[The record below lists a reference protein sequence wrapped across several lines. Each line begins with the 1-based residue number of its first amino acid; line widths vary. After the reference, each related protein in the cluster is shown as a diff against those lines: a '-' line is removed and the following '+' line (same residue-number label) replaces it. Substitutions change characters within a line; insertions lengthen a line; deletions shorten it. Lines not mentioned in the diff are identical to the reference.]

1 MKIYIERRNK
11 ILRKL
16 KDDGIIIIF
25 GNRDKYKNNDVK
37 YRFRQ
42 NSDFLYLAGL
52 NEPNSIMVIKK
63 LDVNSFETILF
74 RKKKSY
80 TEKIWENNHGSDKEI
95 INTYEIDYTYD
106 IKNFERYIAK
116 YLIGKNTVYYISEN
130 KTYYKN
136 YIKNILNKF
145 DIKKKHIK
153 NINHFVH
160 GIRIIKDSFEL
171 DNIRKSSYISSES
184 HLKVLS
190 NIKPNIMEYQIESI
204 FLKNCMDL
212 GASEQAYNAIVAA
225 GKNACTLHY
234 SENNDIVKD
243 NDLILID
250 AGCEYNGYASD
261 ITRTYPVNGRFNSEQ
276 KVIYEIVLHAQK
288 EAIKYCQIGNSW
300 KIVNEIIVN
309 ILSEGLQY
317 FKIIKNNLSEI
328 IEKQLY
334 KTFYMHS
341 PGHWLGLDV
350 HDVGNY
356 KKNREWCVFRENM
369 YLTIEPGI
377 YIREDNKTVEE
388 KWKGIGI
395 RIEDD
400 ILIKKTK
407 NEILSELVPKDIKEI
422 EYAIKQRF

>member
-1 MKIYIERRNK
+1 M
-11 ILRKL
+11 
-16 KDDGIIIIF
+16 
-25 GNRDKYKNNDVK
+25 
-37 YRFRQ
+37 
-42 NSDFLYLAGL
+42 
-52 NEPNSIMVIKK
+52 
-63 LDVNSFETILF
+63 
-74 RKKKSY
+74 
-80 TEKIWENNHGSDKEI
+80 
-95 INTYEIDYTYD
+95 
-106 IKNFERYIAK
+106 
-116 YLIGKNTVYYISEN
+116 
-130 KTYYKN
+130 
-136 YIKNILNKF
+136 NKF